1 MGLINLFKRKKDR
14 VAGQTDLSQMPAT
27 HQQAEDKQLQDQK
40 KRLRNKV
47 KEWRG

>member
-1 MGLINLFKRKKDR
+1 MGLMDIFKRKKER
-14 VAGQTDLSQMPAT
+14 VAGQSDLSQMPTT
-27 HQQAEDKQLQDQK
+27 HQQAEQEQK